1 MKVAVNLDH
10 GASEDQD
17 IFSGTAR
24 KFSSIKTWWDAKVAA
39 ELNDRM
45 NLDEALGE
53 LNMDFLDDVWLRD
66 ILGQGEGQFDL
77 HL

>member
-1 MKVAVNLDH
+1 MGLDH
-10 GASEDQD
+10 GVSEDID

-24 KFSSIKTWWDAKVAA
+24 TLSSIKTWWDAKVAA

-45 NLDEALGE
+45 DLDKTLGE
-53 LNMDFLDDVWLRD
+53 LNMEFLDDVWLRD

-77 HL
+77 HM